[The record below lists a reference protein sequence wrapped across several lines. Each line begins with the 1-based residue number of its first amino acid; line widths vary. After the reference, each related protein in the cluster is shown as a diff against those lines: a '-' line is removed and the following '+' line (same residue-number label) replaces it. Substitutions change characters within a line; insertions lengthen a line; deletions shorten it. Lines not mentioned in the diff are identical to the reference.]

1 MEERAKV
8 YGEQLQDPQPCLR
21 CGQLH
26 IPDDHVMR
34 ATGKQVSLAWQI
46 VLFGVVLGKA
56 AEYLNDPPLYYPG
69 TEGPETPAEMK
80 EMRRSREGR
89 EFAEGGANPPEI
101 HKAIR
106 EKEKLMKF
114 DLPAFLSGGPSAMK
128 G

>member
-1 MEERAKV
+1 
-8 YGEQLQDPQPCLR
+8 
-21 CGQLH
+21 
-26 IPDDHVMR
+26 MR

-89 EFAEGGANPPEI
+89 EFAEGGANPAEI
-101 HKAIR
+101 DKAIR
-106 EKEKLMKF
+106 GKDKLSKF